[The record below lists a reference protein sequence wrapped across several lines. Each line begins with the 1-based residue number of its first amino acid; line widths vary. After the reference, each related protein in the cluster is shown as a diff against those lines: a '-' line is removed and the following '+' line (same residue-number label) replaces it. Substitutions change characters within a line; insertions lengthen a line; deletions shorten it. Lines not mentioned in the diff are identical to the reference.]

1 MDRPPRARRLLLGLV
16 TAAALL
22 VTACSNSSSDP
33 DDDAADDTTTSS
45 SGEETSTSA
54 GGDEPSADATSGDA
68 EPAPQTLALGLVGIE
83 TLDPLGT
90 SPASASQVL
99 LADLLHDPLTE
110 LDENGVAQPALATF
124 AANAERT
131 VWRFELGDDAVFHD
145 GTAIGADDVV
155 FSLERVRGLGN
166 ASLAAVQLEGVQSIA
181 AVGDTVVDITL
192 SEPSAILPELLSSP
206 LYGIVDRERTL
217 EAQQQGA
224 LVPRASGDHAVT
236 VESGR
241 RLVLERRRGGGPA
254 TITVELFDDAVA
266 AHAAFGAGTVDWA
279 PVPVDRLGEATDAVG
294 LSGLEPFHATLMLG
308 VNPQVEPLTNRDLRR
323 AIALAIDRTPLV
335 EAVFGPAAQP
345 MLGLVPQGVPG
356 APTSCTGPCGPDLEQ
371 ARQLVA
377 SAFPDG
383 QGQPLQLLVDDTEP
397 QQTIAG
403 VLEGQ
408 LAEIGLE
415 VDTTSVDPATAQR
428 LISAG
433 RQQLFLFGT
442 LGVSRTPAA
451 HLAPLFRAGSPDN
464 VTGYDNEFVAF
475 AIVAALNE
483 PIASVRATRWQE
495 IQTAVLEDAPVV
507 PLVQLRTIAAVS
519 PRVEGLEIRADGS
532 IDLSDVTVEPA
543 EQG

>member
-16 TAAALL
+16 TATALL
-22 VTACSNSSSDP
+22 AAACSGSSSDP
-33 DDDAADDTTTSS
+33 TDDAAGAADDTTTSS
-45 SGEETSTSA
+45 GGGETSTSDGA
-54 GGDEPSADATSGDA
+54 EPSAQTGEADPD
-68 EPAPQTLALGLVGIE
+68 PQTLALGLVGIE
-83 TLDPLGT
+83 TLDPVGA
-90 SPASASQVL
+90 SPASMSQVL

-110 LDENGVAQPALATF
+110 LDENGVAQPGLATF

-166 ASLAAVQLEGVQSIA
+166 ASLAAVQLEGIQRIA

-192 SEPSAILPELLSSP
+192 SEPSAILPEVLSSP

-224 LVPRASGDHAVT
+224 LVPRASGDHALT

-254 TITVELFDDAVA
+254 TITIELFDDAAA
-266 AHAAFGAGTVDWA
+266 AHAAFRAGTVDWA
-279 PVPVDRLGEATDAVG
+279 PVPVDRLGEDTDAVG
-294 LSGLEPFHATLMLG
+294 LGGLEPFHATLMLG

-323 AIALAIDRTPLV
+323 AIALAINRTPLV

-356 APTSCTGPCGPDLEQ
+356 APTSCAGPCGPDLEQ

-377 SAFPDG
+377 SALPHG
-383 QGQPLQLLVDDTEP
+383 QGQPLQLLVDDSEA
-397 QQTIAG
+397 QRTIAG
-403 VLEGQ
+403 VIEEQ
-408 LAEIGLE
+408 LTEIGLE
-415 VDTTSVDPATAQR
+415 VTTTSVDPTSVER
-428 LISAG
+428 LIGAG

-442 LGVSRTPAA
+442 LGVSRTPAT

-464 VTGYDNEFVAF
+464 VTGYDNEMVAF
-475 AIVAALNE
+475 AIAAALNE
-483 PIASVRATRWQE
+483 PIASVRASRWQE
-495 IQTAVLEDAPVV
+495 IQAAVLDDAPVV
-507 PLVQLRTIAAVS
+507 PLVQVRTIAAVS